1 MGRVELKFQMRAR
14 LSERGAVLPLIAIC
28 LAVLMGFAGMA
39 VDVGYWE
46 YQQRQQQNAVDA
58 AAVGGAQQ
66 LAYSTCPNQD
76 AAKSAAVND
85 ASQNGFTD
93 GSNGVQVTVQ
103 NPPQSGPF
111 AGNGCAVYAQITRKN
126 IPSFFSRLFGFS
138 QGMKETTE
146 AVGLVT
152 SDNPGCLYLLS
163 QRAELNLNVAVILA
177 PKCAVLANSS
187 EVETLGAVID
197 VKSFGYAHA
206 IETNLLSLFLGA
218 QPKPMLP
225 VADPCPEITQ
235 CSYLANNPPAAS
247 GCTSFVNNSILPVT
261 VNPGCYSDFENNLG
275 IVTMNPGLYVFTG
288 PVNNTGVLTGNGVTM
303 YVTSTG
309 GPVGFNG
316 SVALLA
322 PPTSGNTAGVLY
334 YQVPTNSNTV
344 AFNASVSLSLA
355 GLVYAPSSLG
365 EILGQANVTFG
376 KYVVMVFSNLQTLAG
391 VNLTLPGPTNGL
403 SLVKRATL
411 AE

>member
-1 MGRVELKFQMRAR
+1 MKFAARSR

-46 YQQRQQQNAVDA
+46 YQQRQQRNAVDA

-66 LAYSTCPNQD
+66 LAYSSCPNS
-76 AAKSAAVND
+76 SAATTAAQND

-93 GSNGVQVTVQ
+93 NASGVTVTVQ
-103 NPPQSGPF
+103 NPPQTGPF
-111 AGNGCAVYAQITRKN
+111 AGNNCAVYAQITRTGVA
-126 IPSFFSRLFGFS
+126 SFFTRLFGFS
-138 QGMKETTE
+138 NGVTETTE

-152 SDNPGCLYLLS
+152 SDNPDCLYLLS
-163 QRAELNLNVAVILA
+163 QKAELNLNVAVIVA
-177 PKCAVLANSS
+177 PKCAVVANSS

-197 VKSFGYAHA
+197 VKSFGYAHTL
-206 IETNLLSLFLGA
+206 ETNLLSLFLGA

-235 CSYLANNPPAAS
+235 CSYLANNPPSAS
-247 GCTSFVNNSILPVT
+247 GCTPFVNNSVLPVT

-275 IVTMNPGLYVFTG
+275 VVTMNPGLYIFSG
-288 PVNNTGVLTGNGVTM
+288 PVNNTGVISGDGVTM
-303 YVTSTG
+303 YVTPTG
-309 GPVGFNG
+309 GPVGFDG

-322 PPTSGNTAGVLY
+322 PPASGNTAGVLF
-334 YQVPTNSNTV
+334 YQPPGNGNTV
-344 AFNASVSLSLA
+344 AFNASASLSLA

-391 VNLTLPGPTNGL
+391 VNLTLPGPPNGL
-403 SLVKRATL
+403 SLIKRATL

>member
-1 MGRVELKFQMRAR
+1 LKFRKRAR
-14 LSERGAVLPLIAIC
+14 LSERGAVLPLIAVC
-28 LAVLMGFAGMA
+28 LAALMGFAGMA
-39 VDVGYWE
+39 VDIGYWE
-46 YQQRQQQNAVDA
+46 YQQRQEQNAVDA
-58 AAVGGAQQ
+58 AAIGGAQQ
-66 LAYSTCPNQD
+66 LAYSACPNQA
-76 AAKSAAVND
+76 AAKAAAVND
-85 ASQNGFTD
+85 AAQNGFTD
-93 GSNGVQVTVQ
+93 GSNGVNVVVQ

-111 AGNGCAVYAQITRKN
+111 AGNNCAVYAQITRTGVA
-126 IPSFFSRLFGFS
+126 SYFSRIFGFTPGV
-138 QGMKETTE
+138 QETTQ

-197 VKSFGYAHA
+197 VKSFGYAHEL
-206 IETNLLSLFLGA
+206 ETNLLSLFLGA

-247 GCTSFVNNSILPVT
+247 GCTSFVNFSVLPVE
-261 VNPGCYSDFENNLG
+261 VKPGCYSDFENNLG
-275 IVTMNPGLYVFTG
+275 IVTMDPGTYVFTG
-288 PVNNTGVLTGNGVTM
+288 PVNNTGVISGNGVTM

-322 PPTSGNTAGVLY
+322 PPASGPTAGVLF

-344 AFNASVSLSLA
+344 AFNASAQLSLA

-365 EILGQANVTFG
+365 EILGQANITFG
-376 KYVVMVFSNLQTLAG
+376 NYVVMVFSNLQTLAG
-391 VNLTLPGPTNGL
+391 VNLTLPGPPNGL